1 MFREMIS
8 QLVDAQKAMRYG
20 LLLIGLGWAHAGF
33 AWMAPWAPQLK
44 AAPVKIQTFS
54 EETMAAFLSLLDTD
68 FASYEPH
75 AEYCAGGRIDLN
87 GDEIDDYVFILPWM
101 GCGLASQGYTAHFIV
116 SGGANGRMETVVEVY
131 DIALSD
137 LVQVNGKIY
146 FRHSNFFQY
155 FEKSEH
161 NHWVYQMFTFDR
173 EGKMQCANADFG
185 TSFPAATIYYHN
197 PKFKRVPLTAND
209 LKEIATR
216 SSFVSRKYIPA
227 QRKLEKID

>member
-44 AAPVKIQTFS
+44 AAPVKIQAFS

-101 GCGLASQGYTAHFIV
+101 GCGLAAQGYTAHFIV
-116 SGGANGRMETVVEVY
+116 SGGVEDLRLSGEVIA
-131 DIALSD
+131 DIFA
-137 LVQVNGKIY
+137 GKIT
-146 FRHSNFFQY
+146 
-155 FEKSEH
+155 K
-161 NHWVYQMFTFDR
+161 W
-173 EGKMQCANADFG
+173 
-185 TSFPAATIYYHN
+185 
-197 PKFKRVPLTAND
+197 ND
-209 LKEIATR
+209 ERL
-216 SSFVSRKYIPA
+216 V
-227 QRKLEKID
+227 